1 MIPTNEQPY
10 PLPNDWQWVK
20 MKDIATLFTGNS
32 INEKIKTE
40 KYLGKD
46 DGLIYIAT
54 KDIGFDNQIDYATNI
69 RIPASDNFKI
79 APANTPLLCIEGGS
93 AGRKL
98 GFTNK
103 PVCFVNKLCA
113 FVTNKINPKLI
124 YYFLQTQ
131 DFAEQ
136 FTAMKHGLIGGV
148 SIKNLMAVNFPL
160 PPLDEQQRIV
170 SLLDELFADLDAA
183 KALAQSVVDGSELR
197 RTAILHKAF
206 TGELS
211 QLWREEHGTTL
222 DSWQRRTVASVCKG
236 LIYGTSKKSK
246 SFGKMIVLRMGNLQC
261 GKIDWKDLAYSDDE
275 ADIKK
280 YLLSKGDVLFNRTN
294 SAELVG
300 KTSIY
305 RGEYPAIYAGYLI
318 KLDYD
323 RDVLSG
329 EYLNYVLNSPA
340 AKEYCNHVKT
350 DGVNQSNINAKKI
363 GAYVI
368 PLPPPEEQKEIVRL
382 LDDLLGRE
390 QQTKNLAGKTLE
402 HIEILRKSILSR
414 VFRGELVL
422 GEQF

>member
-124 YYFLQTQ
+124 YYFLRTQ

-136 FTAMKHGLIGGV
+136 FTKMKHGLIGGV
-148 SIKNLMAVNFPL
+148 SIKNLTSMKFPL
-160 PPLDEQQRIV
+160 PPIDEQQRIV
-170 SLLDELFADLDAA
+170 SLLDELFAKLDKA
-183 KALAQSVVDGSELR
+183 KTLAQAVVDGSELR

-206 TGELS
+206 IGELS
-211 QLWREEHGTTL
+211 KLWRNEHGTTF
-222 DSWQRRTVASVCKG
+222 DSWQ
-236 LIYGTSKKSK
+236 KKSLSELLLPMK
-246 SFGKMIVLRMGNLQC
+246 TKRPT
-261 GKIDWKDLAYSDDE
+261 GKIFRYIDIDSIDNKRHAVREPKIIETAKAPSRASRAIESGNVLFSMVRPYLKNVALIDERLSDCIASTGFFVCRCAEKILSEFLYYFLCFDE
-275 ADIKK
+275 TIN
-280 YLLSKGDVLFNRTN
+280 YLTQFMKGDN
-294 SAELVG
+294 SP
-300 KTSIY
+300 SI
-305 RGEYPAIYAGYLI
+305 RQNEFLDTPI
-318 KLDYD
+318 KL
-323 RDVLSG
+323 
-329 EYLNYVLNSPA
+329 P
-340 AKEYCNHVKT
+340 
-350 DGVNQSNINAKKI
+350 
-363 GAYVI
+363 
-368 PLPPPEEQKEIVRL
+368 PLDEQKEIVRL

-390 QQTKNLAGKTLE
+390 KRTKEIAGKILE
-402 HIEILRKSILSR
+402 RVELLKKSILAK
-414 VFRGELVL
+414 VFRGKIIC
-422 GEQF
+422 

>member
-1 MIPTNEQPY
+1 MIPIHEQPY
-10 PLPNDWQWVK
+10 PLPDGWQWVHIVDVCNFIGGGTPS
-20 MKDIATLFTGNS
+20 KDIASYWSGDIPWAS
-32 INEKIKTE
+32 V
-40 KYLGKD
+40 
-46 DGLIYIAT
+46 
-54 KDIGFDNQIDYATNI
+54 KDIKGDYLFDTADKITEAGLKNSSANLCEIDNLILVT
-69 RIPASDNFKI
+69 RIEPGKSIVAKI
-79 APANTPLLCIEGGS
+79 
-93 AGRKL
+93 
-98 GFTNK
+98 
-103 PVCFVNKLCA
+103 
-113 FVTNKINPKLI
+113 
-124 YYFLQTQ
+124 
-131 DFAEQ
+131 
-136 FTAMKHGLIGGV
+136 V
-148 SIKNLMAVNFPL
+148 SAVNQDLKIVKSSLPAKFLHYFFKSVRQEIELMSSGSTVKGITLKKLENFPFPL

-170 SLLDELFADLDAA
+170 ALLDELFADLDEA
-183 KALAQSVVDGSELR
+183 KALAQAVVDGSKLR
-197 RTAILHKAF
+197 RAAILHKAF

-211 QLWREEHGTTL
+211 QLWRDEHGTTL

>member
-10 PLPNDWQWVK
+10 PLPDGWQWCRLGDVCNFIGGGTPSK
-20 MKDIATLFTGNS
+20 DVASYWSGDIPWASVKDIKGDYLFDTIDKITEAGLKNS
-32 INEKIKTE
+32 SANLCEIDDLILVTRIEPGKSIVAKI
-40 KYLGKD
+40 
-46 DGLIYIAT
+46 
-54 KDIGFDNQIDYATNI
+54 
-69 RIPASDNFKI
+69 
-79 APANTPLLCIEGGS
+79 
-93 AGRKL
+93 
-98 GFTNK
+98 
-103 PVCFVNKLCA
+103 
-113 FVTNKINPKLI
+113 
-124 YYFLQTQ
+124 
-131 DFAEQ
+131 
-136 FTAMKHGLIGGV
+136 V
-148 SIKNLMAVNFPL
+148 SAVNQDLKIIKSSLPAKFLHYFFKSVRQEIESMSSGSTVKGITLKKLENFPIPL

-170 SLLDELFADLDAA
+170 ALLDELFADLDEA
-183 KALAQSVVDGSELR
+183 KTLAQAVVDGSKLR
-197 RTAILHKAF
+197 RAAILHKAF
-206 TGELS
+206 IGELS
-211 QLWREEHGTTL
+211 KLWRDEHGATL
-222 DSWQRRTVASVCKG
+222 NSWQRRTVASVCKS
-236 LIYGTSKKSK
+236 LVYGTSKKSK
-246 SFGKMIVLRMGNLQC
+246 SSGKIIVLRMGNLQ
-261 GKIDWKDLAYSDDE
+261 GGEIDWKDLAYSDDE

-280 YLLSKGDVLFNRTN
+280 YLLSKDDVIFNRTN

>member
-1 MIPTNEQPY
+1 MIPTNEKPY
-10 PLPNDWQWVK
+10 PLPASWQWCRLGDVCNFIGGGTPSK
-20 MKDIATLFTGNS
+20 NNHAYWNGNIPWASVKDIKGDYLFDTVDRITEAGLKGNS
-32 INEKIKTE
+32 ANLCENEDLILVTRIEPGKSIVAKIVSAVNQDLKIV
-40 KYLGKD
+40 KSSLP
-46 DGLIYIAT
+46 T
-54 KDIGFDNQIDYATNI
+54 KFLHYF
-69 RIPASDNFKI
+69 FKSVQKE
-79 APANTPLLCIEGGS
+79 IESMSSGS
-93 AGRKL
+93 TVKGITLRKL
-98 GFTNK
+98 
-103 PVCFVNKLCA
+103 
-113 FVTNKINPKLI
+113 
-124 YYFLQTQ
+124 
-131 DFAEQ
+131 E
-136 FTAMKHGLIGGV
+136 
-148 SIKNLMAVNFPL
+148 NFPIPL
-160 PPLDEQQRIV
+160 PSHDEQQRIV
-170 SLLDELFADLDAA
+170 ALLNELFADLDAA

-197 RTAILHKAF
+197 RTDILHKAF